1 MLSFAK
7 KKLPVYFI
15 SGADKIISEN
25 EINHYNIHNSKEVL
39 TKRWLQSVADKP
51 VEIILTSGASC
62 PDAILDEVLQKIVS
76 YFPDARSVEEAL
88 MPFKIESL
96 N

>member
-1 MLSFAK
+1 
-7 KKLPVYFI
+7 
-15 SGADKIISEN
+15 N
-25 EINHYNIHNSKEVL
+25 
-39 TKRWLQSVADKP
+39 

-76 YFPDARSVEEAL
+76 YFPDALPMDVAL
-88 MPFKIESL
+88 APFTQSGL